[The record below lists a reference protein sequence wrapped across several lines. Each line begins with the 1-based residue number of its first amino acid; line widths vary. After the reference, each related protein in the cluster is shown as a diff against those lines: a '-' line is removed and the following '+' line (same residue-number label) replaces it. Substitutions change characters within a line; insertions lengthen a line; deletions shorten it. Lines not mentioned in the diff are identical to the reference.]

1 MVEVGQQS
9 GEVFFHHVGEF
20 DEMLQSDASRL
31 IDPGCEEGL
40 RQFSIRKVPEHA
52 EIFFQ
57 EVGLIQGLVDFHQFH
72 ESFQGAG
79 FEMFHAAQK
88 EKTASLQDLPF
99 LAAEL
104 SV

>member
-20 DEMLQSDASRL
+20 DEMLQADASRL

-40 RQFSIRKVPEHA
+40 RQFSIRKAPEHV

-79 FEMFHAAQK
+79 ACRRAPWQE
-88 EKTASLQDLPF
+88 
-99 LAAEL
+99 AERGTM
-104 SV
+104 SQGRDRRSGF